1 MLAGTIH
8 LQVMSDV
15 LEPRII
21 QQVETTA
28 RANYG
33 PGALTQSFR
42 HVCGSV
48 GFEVRASGH
57 RFATWTLEEAPCVFL
72 TRLV

>member
-21 QQVETTA
+21 QQVET
-28 RANYG
+28 
-33 PGALTQSFR
+33 S
-42 HVCGSV
+42 GSV

-57 RFATWTLEEAPCVFL
+57 RFATWTLEELPVCF
-72 TRLV
+72 

>member
-21 QQVETTA
+21 QQVEAQLHVAASTA
-28 RANYG
+28 AFHSK
-33 PGALTQSFR
+33 PTAKEDEWLL
-42 HVCGSV
+42 V
-48 GFEVRASGH
+48 
-57 RFATWTLEEAPCVFL
+57 ATAPV
-72 TRLV
+72 VV

>member
-33 PGALTQSFR
+33 PGA
-42 HVCGSV
+42 
-48 GFEVRASGH
+48 
-57 RFATWTLEEAPCVFL
+57 
-72 TRLV
+72 